1 VRWLI
6 DGYNVIR
13 REPDLRAREAESLEA
28 GRRALLHLL
37 ARAQR
42 DPRDEFT
49 VVFDGAR
56 VAGGAPSHGRIRT
69 IFSRPPHTADD
80 ELMRLARQWRSGA
93 IVVTSDRRIQD
104 AARRAGAAALTAE
117 QFLEAL
123 ETRSEGLSAGPEPHS
138 PKGLSAGT
146 EPRRSKGSSAETEP
160 RRSKGLSAGTEP
172 RRSLLRPPSDQA
184 GLEDPATTDPPELWA
199 KKTSP
204 DLPETP
210 REKRGNPRR
219 LSKKARR
226 ERRALG
232 RLRQS

>member
-13 REPDLRAREAESLEA
+13 REPDLRAHEAESLEA
-28 GRRALLHLL
+28 GRRALLQLL
-37 ARAQR
+37 ARAHR

-49 VVFDGAR
+49 VVFDGAK
-56 VAGGAPSHGRIRT
+56 VAGGAPSPGRIRT

-80 ELMRLARQWRSGA
+80 ELIRLARQWQSGA
-93 IVVTSDRRIQD
+93 VVVTSDRRIQD
-104 AARRAGAAALTAE
+104 AARRAGATALTAE
-117 QFLEAL
+117 RFLEAL
-123 ETRSEGLSAGPEPHS
+123 ESGLSAG
-138 PKGLSAGT
+138 
-146 EPRRSKGSSAETEP
+146 TEP

-172 RRSLLRPPSDQA
+172 RRSFLRPPSNQA

-204 DLPETP
+204 ELPESP

-232 RLRQS
+232 RLRQP

>member
-93 IVVTSDRRIQD
+93 VVVTSDRRIQD

-138 PKGLSAGT
+138 P
-146 EPRRSKGSSAETEP
+146 
-160 RRSKGLSAGTEP
+160 KGLSAGTEP

>member
-13 REPDLRAREAESLEA
+13 REPDLRAHEAESLEA
-28 GRRALLHLL
+28 GRRALLQLL
-37 ARAQR
+37 ARAHR

-49 VVFDGAR
+49 VVFDGAK
-56 VAGGAPSHGRIRT
+56 VAGGAPSPGRIRT

-80 ELMRLARQWRSGA
+80 ELIRLARQWQSGA
-93 IVVTSDRRIQD
+93 VVVTSDRRIQD
-104 AARRAGAAALTAE
+104 AARRAGATALTAE
-117 QFLEAL
+117 RFLEAL
-123 ETRSEGLSAGPEPHS
+123 ES
-138 PKGLSAGT
+138 GLSAGT
-146 EPRRSKGSSAETEP
+146 EPRRTKGLSAGTEP

-172 RRSLLRPPSDQA
+172 RRSFLRPPSNQA

-204 DLPETP
+204 ELPESP

-232 RLRQS
+232 RLRQP

>member
-13 REPDLRAREAESLEA
+13 REPDLRAHEAESLEA

-37 ARAQR
+37 ARAHR

-56 VAGGAPSHGRIRT
+56 VAGGAPSQGRIRT

-93 IVVTSDRRIQD
+93 VVVTSDRRIQD

-117 QFLEAL
+117 RFLDAL
-123 ETRSEGLSAGPEPHS
+123 TAPPEGVSAGA
-138 PKGLSAGT
+138 KGLSAGT
-146 EPRRSKGSSAETEP
+146 EPG
-160 RRSKGLSAGTEP
+160 RSKGLSAGTEP
-172 RRSLLRPPSDQA
+172 RRSFLRPPPDQA
-184 GLEDPATTDPPELWA
+184 GLEDPATKDPEL
-199 KKTSP
+199 
-204 DLPETP
+204 PESP

-232 RLRQS
+232 RLRQP